1 MSLKA
6 AKDFLKKLKRSK
18 ALQKK
23 VQAAIAKSVVDLA
36 RDNGFEFTRAE
47 LTKARKAEEKEDDV
61 KTQGSD
67 DYMLL

>member
-1 MSLKA
+1 MSIKA

-23 VQAAIAKSVVDLA
+23 VQEAEAKSLVDLG
-36 RDNGFEFTRAE
+36 RDSGFEFTREE
-47 LTKARKAEEKEDDV
+47 LEKARKAE
-61 KTQGSD
+61 GSD

>member
-1 MSLKA
+1 MSIKA

-23 VQAAIAKSVVDLA
+23 VEEAAAKSLVDLG
-36 RDNGFEFTRAE
+36 RENGFEFTRAE
-47 LTKARKAEEKEDDV
+47 LDRARKDDDE
-61 KTQGSD
+61 GSD